1 MLETNLDDI
10 DLDDICLMC
19 FKSHLEEGKQYMEL
33 NNNST
38 VLLVVYHKDLFQVY
52 YFSPSTLITGL
63 KLCIVNFFFPNPNNI

>member
-1 MLETNLDDI
+1 MLETNLEDI

-38 VLLVVYHKDLFQVY
+38 VLLLVYHKDLF
-52 YFSPSTLITGL
+52 
-63 KLCIVNFFFPNPNNI
+63 